1 MSFALSPPPTCELR
15 SQVEIER
22 SALRLLGRSDVR
34 AAVSD
39 LAGRWRAG
47 TPGFLPE
54 SYAQL
59 SAAIDEVVLLVA
71 LQVADADP
79 RRPQIVEISAGPHV
93 WGGLAVPGGRWGI
106 NNPDTL
112 YFAAPVEPT
121 STYVL
126 RGWPRG
132 DVPTDLNVSVQT
144 PDVWGTLDSL
154 GRRDVV
160 FEPDGSFA
168 LTVGGRAG
176 VAGAN
181 RLPIRDG
188 GTVLMIRQT
197 LADWVNELP
206 YDLTIERTAGPPPAR
221 QQSEDDQARTVI
233 ERLRV
238 VIDHSL
244 ETLQPP
250 IFGRPVN
257 TIPPP
262 GAPGD
267 KPGYLVAQRNTLGHF
282 RLADDEALVL
292 VLSPGGAGYAAVAA
306 PNLWGVSS
314 DSSRHQNSLNSRQAV
329 RDPDGRFTLVVA
341 NVDPGV
347 TNWIDPGGSREG
359 ILMLRWQ
366 LLDEDPAS
374 PEPPGVVV
382 RRVRAADL
390 PSLLPAAPRTGK
402 ADRER
407 QLASRAE
414 AYARRFDAR

>member
-1 MSFALSPPPTCELR
+1 MSFALSPPPTGELR

-22 SALRLLGRSDVR
+22 AALRLVGRSDVR
-34 AAVSD
+34 AAVSE

-59 SAAIDEVVLLVA
+59 SASIDEVVLLVA

-93 WGGLAVPGGRWGI
+93 WGGLSVPGGRWGI

-126 RGWPRG
+126 RGRPRSG
-132 DVPTDLNVSVQT
+132 VPTDLNVSVQT

-154 GRRDVV
+154 GRRDIV
-160 FEPDGSFA
+160 FEPDGGFA
-168 LTVGGRAG
+168 ITVGDPAG
-176 VAGAN
+176 VGGAN
-181 RLPIRDG
+181 RLPIRGG
-188 GTVLMIRQT
+188 GTVLLIRQT
-197 LADWVNELP
+197 LADWGTELP
-206 YDLTIERTAGPPPAR
+206 YDLAIERTHGPPPTGR
-221 QQSEDDQARTVI
+221 ETEDDQARTLI

-250 IFGRPVN
+250 IFERPVN

-282 RLADDEALVL
+282 RLADVTA
-292 VLSPGGAGYAAVAA
+292 
-306 PNLWGVSS
+306 
-314 DSSRHQNSLNSRQAV
+314 DSARHQNSLNSRQAV

-366 LLDEDPAS
+366 LLDES
-374 PEPPGVVV
+374 PDATGSPGVKV
-382 RRVRAADL
+382 RTVRVSDL
-390 PSLLPAAPRTGK
+390 PRLLPTAPRVGEG
-402 ADRER
+402 ARQR
-407 QLASRAE
+407 QLAARAD
-414 AYARRFDAR
+414 AYVRRFDER